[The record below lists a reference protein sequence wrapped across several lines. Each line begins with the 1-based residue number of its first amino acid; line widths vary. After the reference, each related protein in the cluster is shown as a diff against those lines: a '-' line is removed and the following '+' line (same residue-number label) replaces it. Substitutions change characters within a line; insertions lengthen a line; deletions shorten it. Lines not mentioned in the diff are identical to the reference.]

1 MVVPS
6 DREMD
11 AASQNKSEFY
21 SQSLQA
27 VLSQLS

>member
-6 DREMD
+6 DREID
-11 AASQNKSEFY
+11 AASQNKFEFY

-27 VLSQLS
+27 VPS